1 MDGYRVQIVKQ
12 CDVGLSRHSKTHSLY
27 HTAYKHTLGFKL
39 VTCTFSTIPIAIS
52 LFNSENISFTCLLPF
67 FICFQSMFTTYMSVA
82 YPGGVLRVLEHP
94 PKRFLLGVAIGFIP
108 LQTTSLNIQSSFTQL
123 HRLRGKKATRCHT
136 SLRLSHRRGLKVGVA
151 WPDCASACGL
161 APPSLNF
168 WIRQCMLSLQHHH

>member
-1 MDGYRVQIVKQ
+1 MSVQVSI
-12 CDVGLSRHSKTHSLY
+12 LS
-27 HTAYKHTLGFKL
+27 
-39 VTCTFSTIPIAIS
+39 
-52 LFNSENISFTCLLPF
+52 LLAA
-67 FICFQSMFTTYMSVA
+67 VA

-94 PKRFLLGVAIGFIP
+94 AKRFLLGVAIGFIP

-136 SLRLSHRRGLKVGVA
+136 SLRLGQRINRRGLKVGVA

-168 WIRQCMLSLQHHH
+168 WICQWAGFFSEQH